1 MMIRSIKRTIIAT
14 ALAMTLPLTAYAADV
29 PERGDVAA
37 ELKWDLTD
45 MYADT
50 QAWEADKA
58 AFLALLPSLETYRG
72 RLNESGEV
80 LLEAIEQDMKVS
92 QLISNLYVYAGL
104 KSFEDAR
111 VSENAARWSEA
122 QGLYGKY
129 NETIAFFTP
138 ELLAIPEERLADLI
152 ANTDGLELYQFYLDE
167 QARMRP
173 YTLSAEEEKLLA
185 MAGDPLGKYGE
196 VFSAINNA
204 DLKFGTIDDG
214 EGNEV
219 ELTNSRYGAFVYS
232 QNRDVRK
239 AAWQGLH
246 SGYKSLNHTLA
257 ANYEGHVKSRVFLAR
272 ARGFETRLDAATY
285 TNGIPKAVYLNLIS
299 EVRNGVEPLQR
310 FLKLRQRMLGVD
322 QLEIW
327 DLYAPVVEPTFDKV
341 SFDDAKKIVAEG
353 LEPLGED
360 YLEVYWKGFD
370 EGWVDAVNNRGKRGG
385 AYSWGTYTSKPYLS
399 MNFEGTLNDVSTLA
413 HEYGHS
419 IHRYLSNDNQP
430 FVYSGN
436 RIFLAEVASMTNEAI
451 LIQKMLKEAK
461 TPGERAYLLGDY
473 LDGFRGSFY
482 RQTTFADFEMQAH
495 AKVEAG
501 EALTADTLNAIY
513 ADVFKAYYG
522 DAVNI
527 DELNQYEWS
536 RIPHFLRG
544 DNFYVYQYSTSF
556 AAAQAL
562 AKRIIEEGE
571 PARDRFLTLLKSGSS
586 DNSIELLKKA
596 GVDMTTAQPIK
607 DTIAAFD
614 HYVTLLEQAIAEMEP
629 VAKTM

>member
-1 MMIRSIKRTIIAT
+1 
-14 ALAMTLPLTAYAADV
+14 
-29 PERGDVAA
+29 
-37 ELKWDLTD
+37 
-45 MYADT
+45 
-50 QAWEADKA
+50 
-58 AFLALLPSLETYRG
+58 
-72 RLNESGEV
+72 
-80 LLEAIEQDMKVS
+80 
-92 QLISNLYVYAGL
+92 
-104 KSFEDAR
+104 
-111 VSENAARWSEA
+111 
-122 QGLYGKY
+122 
-129 NETIAFFTP
+129 
-138 ELLAIPEERLADLI
+138 
-152 ANTDGLELYQFYLDE
+152 
-167 QARMRP
+167 
-173 YTLSAEEEKLLA
+173 
-185 MAGDPLGKYGE
+185 
-196 VFSAINNA
+196 
-204 DLKFGTIDDG
+204 
-214 EGNEV
+214 
-219 ELTNSRYGAFVYS
+219 
-232 QNRDVRK
+232 
-239 AAWQGLH
+239 
-246 SGYKSLNHTLA
+246 
-257 ANYEGHVKSRVFLAR
+257 
-272 ARGFETRLDAATY
+272 
-285 TNGIPKAVYLNLIS
+285 
-299 EVRNGVEPLQR
+299 
-310 FLKLRQRMLGVD
+310 
-322 QLEIW
+322 
-327 DLYAPVVEPTFDKV
+327 
-341 SFDDAKKIVAEG
+341 
-353 LEPLGED
+353 
-360 YLEVYWKGFD
+360 
-370 EGWVDAVNNRGKRGG
+370 
-385 AYSWGTYTSKPYLS
+385 

>member
-501 EALTADTLNAIY
+501 EALTADTLNAVY

-562 AKRIIEEGE
+562 AKRIIEEGG